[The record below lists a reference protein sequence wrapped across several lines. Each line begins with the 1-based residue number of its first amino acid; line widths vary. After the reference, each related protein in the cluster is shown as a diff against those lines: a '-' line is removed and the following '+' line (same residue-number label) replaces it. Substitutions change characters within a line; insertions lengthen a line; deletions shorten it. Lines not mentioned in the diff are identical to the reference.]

1 MKTGLL
7 KEADYML
14 ILQRRKGE
22 SLKIGENIT
31 VSISDMGADWV
42 KLAIDA
48 PNDIKIM
55 RAELIEAAGL
65 NKEAANLNNE
75 ELSALKLFIN
85 KK

>member
-1 MKTGLL
+1 
-7 KEADYML
+7 ML

-22 SLKIGENIT
+22 ALKIGENIT

-48 PNDIKIM
+48 PSDVKIM
-55 RAELIEAAGL
+55 RAELMEAAGL

-75 ELSALKLFIN
+75 ELSVLKLFIN
-85 KK
+85 KE

>member
-1 MKTGLL
+1 
-7 KEADYML
+7 ML

-22 SLKIGENIT
+22 ALKIGENIAI
-31 VSISDMGADWV
+31 SISDMGADWV

-55 RAELIEAAGL
+55 RAELVEAAGL

-75 ELSALKLFIN
+75 ELSILKLFIN

>member
-1 MKTGLL
+1 
-7 KEADYML
+7 ML

-22 SLKIGENIT
+22 ALKIGENIT
-31 VSISDMGADWV
+31 VSISDVGADWV

-55 RAELIEAAGL
+55 RSELIEAAGL
-65 NKEAANLNNE
+65 NQEASNLNNE
-75 ELSALKLFIN
+75 ELSVLKLFIN

>member
-1 MKTGLL
+1 
-7 KEADYML
+7 ML

-22 SLKIGENIT
+22 ALKIGENIT
-31 VSISDMGADWV
+31 VSISDVGADWV
-42 KLAIDA
+42 TLAIDA

-55 RAELIEAAGL
+55 RSELIEAAGL
-65 NKEAANLNNE
+65 NQEASNLNNE

>member
-1 MKTGLL
+1 
-7 KEADYML
+7 ML

-22 SLKIGENIT
+22 ALKIGENIT
-31 VSISDMGADWV
+31 ISISDVGADWV

-55 RAELIEAAGL
+55 RSELIEAAGL
-65 NKEAANLNNE
+65 NQEASNLNNE

>member
-1 MKTGLL
+1 
-7 KEADYML
+7 ML

-22 SLKIGENIT
+22 ALKIGENIT
-31 VSISDMGADWV
+31 VSISDVGADWV

-55 RAELIEAAGL
+55 RSELIEAAGL
-65 NKEAANLNNE
+65 NREASNLNNE

>member
-1 MKTGLL
+1 
-7 KEADYML
+7 ML

>member
-1 MKTGLL
+1 
-7 KEADYML
+7 ML

-22 SLKIGENIT
+22 ALKIGENIT
-31 VSISDMGADWV
+31 VSISDVGADWV

-55 RAELIEAAGL
+55 RSELIEAAGL
-65 NKEAANLNNE
+65 NQEASNLNNE